1 MHVVLIM
8 AGSIGLMIG
17 SMVAGVLACWLLWS
31 AFKVA
36 RHPAWG
42 PPLILIPVILALAG
56 RLPTSP
62 FLVMTLIFASLAI
75 VPFCLEGI
83 AWRKRECLGDS
94 EHLARLASFA
104 PIGRPPDPK
113 MPTRRYPAIIGCI
126 GEGRTAD
133 PAELKKVAARI
144 LKEGLGA
151 RQSRSSIAVKRAALR
166 VAKVALEGRVSS
178 GKN

>member
-1 MHVVLIM
+1 MILIM

-17 SMVAGVLACWLLWS
+17 SMMAGVLVCWLLWS

-62 FLVMTLIFASLAI
+62 FLVMTLIFASLGI

-94 EHLARLASFA
+94 DHPARLASFT
-104 PIGRPPDPK
+104 PIARSPNPK
-113 MPTRRYPAIIGCI
+113 VPTRRYPAITGCI

-151 RQSRSSIAVKRAALR
+151 RQPRSGIAVKRAALR
-166 VAKVALEGRVSS
+166 AAKVALEGRVS
-178 GKN
+178 NRTN